1 MNINNFSCVEFVP
14 PQSIFRNIELDNL
27 YRLPKNYEMIRENIS
42 KMGIITPLI
51 VDSKS
56 NTIVSGNLRHKIAL
70 ELRLPLIPVFFIDL
84 GDDMKMVS
92 LSSNV
97 QREKSS
103 MEKYKEMLLYKS
115 LFPSTK
121 GQRND
126 LFPELKEL
134 KEERDIALSA
144 ISKDTQNKLNSI
156 GIICEEL
163 FPNRPEKMEEYFNEI
178 DNGKSTLNK
187 VFKKVR
193 KLHIKSKCNSNVEGG
208 DYKEG
213 GVTIYNKS
221 SESMKE
227 LADES
232 VNVSISSPPY
242 WTMKVYQLDSNQL
255 GQERS
260 VDEYINNLK
269 KHYLEIFRV
278 LKNDGSLFVN
288 INDCCRNGEYQL
300 VPQRFVLMMESINFR
315 LNDEFQ
321 WLKQNPRPTGGKR
334 SVRRHEPIYHFVK
347 SKNFYYNEEWLKESV
362 DKTNS
367 FSIGINGNLEDS
379 PKLTSSLDFFGG
391 VLKTGVACTKEI
403 KNKCEEVGVML
414 DHQATFPIDVPM
426 ICLLMTSKPNDI
438 ILDNFSGTSVCGA
451 AVMKL
456 GQGRKYV
463 GYEPSPEY
471 MVASKLRLSEYQIE
485 QVA

>member
-1 MNINNFSCVEFVP
+1 MNINNFSGVEFVT

-42 KMGIITPLI
+42 TMGIITPLI

-103 MEKYKEMLLYKS
+103 MEKYKEMMFYKS
-115 LFPSTK
+115 IFPSKK
-121 GQRND
+121 GQRSD
-126 LFPELKEL
+126 LYLELKEL

-144 ISKDTQNKLNSI
+144 ITKDTKNKLNSI
-156 GIICEEL
+156 GLMCMDL
-163 FPNRPEKMEEYFNEI
+163 FPDEPTKLEGFFNEI
-178 DNGKSTLNK
+178 DNGKSSLDK
-187 VFKKVR
+187 VYKKVKR
-193 KLHIKSKCNSNVEGG
+193 LKIKSNCITEVPGG
-208 DYKEG
+208 DYISG
-213 GVTIYNKS
+213 SVTIYNKS
-221 SESMKE
+221 SESMEE

-242 WTMKVYQLDSNQL
+242 WNMKVYQLDLKQL
-255 GQERS
+255 GQEDT
-260 VDEYINNLK
+260 VEEYINNLK
-269 KHYLEIFRV
+269 KHYLEVFRV
-278 LKNDGSLFVN
+278 LRNDGSLFVN

-321 WLKQNPRPTGGKR
+321 WLRKNPRPTGGKR

-347 SKNFYYNEEWLKESV
+347 SKDFYYNEEWLKGSIDE
-362 DKTNS
+362 TNS
-367 FSIGINGNLEDS
+367 FTIGTTQES
-379 PKLTSSLDFFGG
+379 PKLTSSLDFYGG
-391 VLKTGVACTKEI
+391 VLLTNVACTKKI
-403 KNKCEEVGVML
+403 KSKCEEVGVLL
-414 DHQATFPIDVPM
+414 DHQATFPLDVPM
-426 ICLLMTSKPNDI
+426 MCLLMTSRPNDL
-438 ILDNFSGTSVCGA
+438 ILDNFNGTSVTGS

-456 GQGRKYV
+456 GEGRSFI

-471 MVASKLRLSEYQIE
+471 MVASKLRLSEYQLE

>member
-1 MNINNFSCVEFVP
+1 MNINNFSGVEFVT

-27 YRLPKNYEMIRENIS
+27 YRLPKNYEMIRQNIS
-42 KMGIITPLI
+42 TMGIITPLI

-103 MEKYKEMLLYKS
+103 MEKYKEMMFYKS
-115 LFPSTK
+115 IFPSKK

-126 LFPELKEL
+126 LFPELILL
-134 KEERDIALSA
+134 KEERDIALSS
-144 ISKDTQNKLNSI
+144 IPKDTQNKLNTI
-156 GIICEEL
+156 GLMCMDL
-163 FPNRPEKMEEYFNEI
+163 FPDEPTKLEGFFNEI
-178 DNGKSTLNK
+178 DNGKSSLNK
-187 VFKKVR
+187 VYKKVKR
-193 KLHIKSKCNSNVEGG
+193 LKIKSNCLTEVPGG
-208 DYKEG
+208 DYISG
-213 GVTIYNKS
+213 SITIYNKS
-221 SESMKE
+221 SESMEE
-227 LADES
+227 LDNCS
-232 VNVSISSPPY
+232 INVSISSPVY
-242 WTMKVYQLDSNQL
+242 WGMKFYQLPSNQL
-255 GQERS
+255 GQENS
-260 VDEYINNLK
+260 AEEYINNLK
-269 KHYLEIFRV
+269 KHYLEVFRV

-288 INDCCRNGEYQL
+288 INDCVKDGEYQL
-300 VPQRFVLMMESINFR
+300 IPQRFVFMMKSIGFI

-321 WLKQNPRPTGGKR
+321 WLKQNPRPTGGNR
-334 SVRRHEPIYHFVK
+334 SIRRHEPIYHFVK
-347 SKNFYYNEEWLKESV
+347 TKNFYYNEEWLKVSNDE
-362 DKTNS
+362 TNS
-367 FSIGINGNLEDS
+367 FTIGTTKEC

-391 VLKTGVACTKEI
+391 VLKTGVANTKEL
-403 KNKCEEVGVML
+403 KKKCEEEGVML

-438 ILDNFSGTSVCGA
+438 ILDNFSGTSVTGS
-451 AVMKL
+451 AVLKL
-456 GQGRKYV
+456 GEGRSYF